1 MEKKIIKNPQN
12 PAEEQDSIINRF
24 DVSQIEAAEQNNSID
39 ERAQGADVE
48 PSEFTHGTDYA
59 SDTPANQDS
68 TVKLLKECE
77 SYCHEIPISQEEM
90 KKNVGLKKV
99 AKESKI

>member
-12 PAEEQDSIINRF
+12 PTEEQDSIINRF
-24 DVSQIEAAEQNNSID
+24 DKSQIDSAEQNNNVNVYNEAED
-39 ERAQGADVE
+39 K
-48 PSEFTHGTDYA
+48 PSDMTFGTDYA